1 MPRIPSR
8 VRAAAAC
15 TVTAV
20 VITAC
25 ASAPPRPTADV
36 NLLEALPAPVTTLSP
51 LPARPPTSPTP
62 MPTAKKTTAKPKP
75 ATGRPQRRVP
85 RAPEAGDVP
94 AAIGPEWKPAGGDDF
109 GGGALDAGKWNSYN
123 SVGAF
128 GNGLRRPSAI
138 GQTGGSL
145 VITASGDVSGGL
157 SDSFGQLYGRWEF
170 RARTDLGRGFGSAI
184 LLWPDSEKLID
195 GEIDIVE
202 VPAEQRDKAHFVL
215 HSGEGGDTIVGG
227 NMPGDFSQWHTFAV
241 DWLPDRITWYV
252 DGRARFTVTDKSRIP
267 DTPMHL
273 TIQLDRGPVKDWLPA
288 PDATTPAKVRLQVD
302 WVRVYS
308 WAGAPASTKTPA
320 PPKSATKTSTKP
332 DRD

>member
-1 MPRIPSR
+1 MYR
-8 VRAAAAC
+8 VRSRTRALL
-15 TVTAV
+15 
-20 VITAC
+20 AC
-25 ASAPPRPTADV
+25 AATAGLLVGCGNAPDTKAPDIQTLPVADRHRAPPQPVDDHDDGP
-36 NLLEALPAPVTTLSP
+36 PAPTG
-51 LPARPPTSPTP
+51 
-62 MPTAKKTTAKPKP
+62 KPKP
-75 ATGRPQRRVP
+75 ASAQPGRRSVQPGNAGAVP
-85 RAPEAGDVP
+85 VVGAGP
-94 AAIGPEWKPAGGDDF
+94 GFRAIGGDEF
-109 GGGALDAGKWNSYN
+109 NGGALDTKKWGLYD
-123 SVGAF
+123 SVGGF

-138 GQTGGSL
+138 SQSAGSL
-145 VITASGDVSGGL
+145 AITATGETSGGMA
-157 SDSFGQLYGRWEF
+157 DSFGQTYGRWEF
-170 RARTDLGRGFGSAI
+170 RARTDHGRGLGSAI

-195 GEIDIVE
+195 GEIDIAE

-215 HSGEGGDTIVGG
+215 HSGAGGDTIVGG

-273 TIQLDRGPVKDWLPA
+273 TIQLDRGPVKDWMPA

-320 PPKSATKTSTKP
+320 PTKSATKTPTKP

>member
-1 MPRIPSR
+1 MYR
-8 VRAAAAC
+8 VRPR
-15 TVTAV
+15 TRVLL
-20 VITAC
+20 AC
-25 ASAPPRPTADV
+25 AATASLLVGCGAAPDTKAPDIQTLPSPVAVPLPGPSATTTTST
-36 NLLEALPAPVTTLSP
+36 PAP
-51 LPARPPTSPTP
+51 
-62 MPTAKKTTAKPKP
+62 TAKPKP
-75 ATGRPQRRVP
+75 ASAQPGRRSVQAGNAGA
-85 RAPEAGDVP
+85 APALGAGP
-94 AAIGPEWKPAGGDDF
+94 GFKPIGGDEF
-109 GGGALDAGKWNSYN
+109 NGGALDKTKW
-123 SVGAF
+123 GAYDSIGGF

-138 GQTGGSL
+138 SQSAGSL
-145 VITASGDVSGGL
+145 VITATGETSGGMA
-157 SDSFGQLYGRWEF
+157 DAFGQTYGRWEF
-170 RARTDLGRGFGSAI
+170 RARTDHGRGLGSAI

-195 GEIDIVE
+195 GEIDIAE

-241 DWLPDRITWYV
+241 DWLPDRVTWYV

-273 TIQLDRGPVKDWLPA
+273 AIQLDQGPVKDWLPA

-308 WAGAPASTKTPA
+308 WAGAPAKPSSNKSATKTPA
-320 PPKSATKTSTKP
+320 PTSTKP

>member
-184 LLWPDSEKLID
+184 LLWPDSENLD
-195 GEIDIVE
+195 HGEIDIME
-202 VPAEQRDKAHFVL
+202 VPNEKRDLANFVL
-215 HSGEGGDTIVGG
+215 HSGSGGTDQIGRNVAGHF
-227 NMPGDFSQWHTFAV
+227 DQWHTFAV
-241 DWLPDRITWYV
+241 EWLPDRITWIV
-252 DGRARFTVTDKSRIP
+252 DGRKQYTVTDPARIP
-267 DTPMHL
+267 TKPMHL
-273 TIQLDRGPVKDWLPA
+273 AIQLDQGPKKDWIPA
-288 PDATTPAKVRLQVD
+288 RDETTPEEIALQVD
-302 WVRVYS
+302 WVRIY
-308 WAGAPASTKTPA
+308 AAA
-320 PPKSATKTSTKP
+320 
-332 DRD
+332 